1 MNPDT
6 RILSLYSMMLGMTA
20 ESQKYKQTE
29 SYRTERMRELSVKL
43 SNNLVEEKKL
53 RKKIAAKNAKK
64 DRKAIELTAKLAQV
78 EMQNRAMEAEVL
90 KLLG

>member
-20 ESQKYKQTE
+20 ESQKYEQTE

-53 RKKIAAKNAKK
+53 RKKIAAKKAQN
-64 DRKAIELTAKLAQV
+64 DRKAIKLTQQLARI
-78 EMQNRAMEAEVL
+78 EIQNRAMEAEVL

>member
-6 RILSLYSMMLGMTA
+6 RILSIYSMMLGMTA

-43 SNNLVEEKKL
+43 SNNLIEEKKL